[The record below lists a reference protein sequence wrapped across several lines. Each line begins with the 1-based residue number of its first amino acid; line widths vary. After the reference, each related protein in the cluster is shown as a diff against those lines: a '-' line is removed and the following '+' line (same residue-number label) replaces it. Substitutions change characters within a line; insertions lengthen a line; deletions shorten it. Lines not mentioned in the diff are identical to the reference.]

1 MHIAKNPGYGYLVIF
16 QYIFLK
22 SYGKWFLALKRHVCL
37 SIPFA
42 TVRITSENMAKSL
55 ISLFDW
61 APHFFVQGSGL
72 QMKQGLVNAF
82 QDESFLN
89 TIVIVTFIVA
99 YGIALQIAISLAFRK
114 YPLYKLLTEFGA
126 LKIMNLPFYIRLN
139 IIFLL

>member
-1 MHIAKNPGYGYLVIF
+1 MHIAKNPGYGYLVVF

-22 SYGKWFLALKRHVCL
+22 SSGKWFLALKRHVCL
-37 SIPFA
+37 SIPFE

-61 APHFFVQGSGL
+61 APHFFVQESGL

-89 TIVIVTFIVA
+89 TIVIVTFIVS

-126 LKIMNLPFYIRLN
+126 LIMNLPFYIRLN
-139 IIFLL
+139 IIFLV

>member
-22 SYGKWFLALKRHVCL
+22 SSVKWSQALKQHVCL
-37 SIPFA
+37 DILVTKVMIASK
-42 TVRITSENMAKSL
+42 NMAKSL
-55 ISLFDW
+55 ISLLDW
-61 APHFFVQGSGL
+61 APQFLDQGSGF
-72 QMKQGLVNAF
+72 QIRQGLVNAF

-89 TIVIVTFIVA
+89 TIVIVTFIVS

-126 LKIMNLPFYIRLN
+126 LIMNLPFYIRLN
-139 IIFLL
+139 IIFLV